1 MSRGFPGMG
10 LKIVSVFRFSRER
23 TGDVY
28 GEMYYKVL
36 AHMILEAEKSLSLP
50 FAKWRLRKASGVV

>member
-10 LKIVSVFRFSRER
+10 LKIVSVFGFSRER

-36 AHMILEAEKSLSLP
+36 AHMIFMEVTKSYNWP
-50 FAKWRLRKASGVV
+50 FAG